1 IRSLPTDVRAQLRS
15 GVTIFSL
22 QQCVEELILNS
33 IDSGA
38 TCVAIKMDIGACR
51 VQVID
56 NGSGMCREDM
66 EKVGIRYNSSKCS
79 TLEDL
84 DNLRFY
90 GFRGEAL
97 SSIISLSETVD
108 INSRTKQTVKTYV
121 KTFNEGKESDVV
133 EAQAVRPSSGTTVS
147 VYNLFYNMPVRRKRL
162 DAVLETERIRQRL
175 EAIALMHPSV
185 SFTFKNEN
193 SSHMVVQLSKTRNT
207 YYRFVQ
213 IHGLSR
219 AQKLG
224 EVSYVHEQFELTGH
238 VGREGHYNNS
248 LQFLFVNGRLLLKT
262 RIHKLLNR
270 LLKRVSSG
278 AKQNNSLTSPPS
290 TASPKQRSTADLYG
304 VYVLNVKCN
313 YAEYDICLEPAKSL
327 IEFKDWDN
335 VLTCVE
341 EGVKSFIIKEN
352 LETEVMDDADGPT
365 SSPVRRVKT
374 PAEVRNLN
382 VEETLEGFEA
392 LTENKDNADGMEV
405 SGGVQI
411 VVSRNTESYSSEESE
426 TEKAVQNVTLP
437 ARTIPIVSEMNNNRK
452 KDDIYDKHD
461 ANVICAKN
469 YSTDINN
476 NKLTESKSCKI
487 SILNEKSSG
496 DSLKHFSAP
505 NKLFPPKRKLLLN
518 DSERGEPDS
527 HNFYGPSTKMVK
539 TAAPRKLTLSFEAGS
554 LDKFRKLF
562 GKDAEKKTPTM
573 DESGG
578 LHPDSSQKANDF
590 SEGSSVD
597 VDGLIRTD
605 CENDENNIDST
616 GDIAGSVSAHSKCS
630 AKSSPWNRGDK
641 ISLAAKCSHL
651 KQSKVAFKIPQRQQL
666 HPKTLDSPGDVLFES
681 SGTVDSAVNNS
692 PKDIP
697 FIVLTEQSSK
707 IPHAVEDSHLY
718 TSSMTTSGGGVN
730 FGEEAG
736 ITSQCDPLSHN
747 VRDEGQTINES
758 DEVIPVSSN
767 WLAHYDNSLGK
778 LVYINQVTGLSKY
791 NSPLVDTQV
800 PCTTD
805 VTNMVVSVI
814 SKTGFEY
821 RCYPFQTNIVLPFLP
836 KPRAE
841 RPFCLLI
848 DSKEDV
854 QGPNSLSTL
863 FSEWTNPV
871 FIRPPEVALDVT
883 SGQAEGLA
891 VKIHNILFS
900 YRFTKNM
907 IHTMRVINQ
916 VDKKFLACLI
926 NATDQETSKSSK
938 NEGNLLV
945 LVDQHAAH
953 ERVRLEGLV
962 ADSYEDD
969 PDTPGK
975 KRLCSSS
982 VTPPLEISVT
992 EEEMRLLRSCQAFL
1006 SDLALDVSFQK
1017 SESLNVFLER
1027 LPTCFI
1033 EKESTELRRGRRSV
1047 IKTIAEEYLREQID
1061 LLRLTGRVRGMLP
1074 LTVHNVLAQQA
1085 CHGAIKFNH
1094 ILSKEEC
1101 CSLVSSLSS
1110 CQLPFQ
1116 CAHGR
1121 PSIIPIA
1128 DLHHIEGQEHLPKP
1142 NLRKL
1147 RRMYKAWQ
1155 LYGKDKSLS

>member
-1 IRSLPTDVRAQLRS
+1 MIRSLPTDVRAQLRS

-33 IDSGA
+33 IDSEA
-38 TCVAIKMDIGACR
+38 TCVAIKMDNRACR
-51 VQVID
+51 LQVID

-79 TLEDL
+79 TLDDL

-97 SSIISLSETVD
+97 SSIISLAETVD
-108 INSRTKQTVKTYV
+108 INSRTKQTVKTYI
-121 KTFNEGKESDVV
+121 KTFNEGNESEVVDVRT
-133 EAQAVRPSSGTTVS
+133 VRPSSGTTVS
-147 VYNLFYNMPVRRKRL
+147 IYNLFYNMPVRRKRL

-185 SFTFKNEN
+185 SFTLKIES

-219 AQKLG
+219 AQTLG
-224 EVSYVHEQFELTGH
+224 EVSYIHEQFELTGH
-238 VGREGHYNNS
+238 IGREGHYNNS
-248 LQFLFVNGRLLLKT
+248 LQFLFVNGRLVLKT
-262 RIHKLLNR
+262 RIHKLLNC

-278 AKQNNSLTSPPS
+278 AKQNNSLTNSAS

-304 VYVLNVKCN
+304 VYVLNIKCN
-313 YAEYDICLEPAKSL
+313 YAEYDICMEPAKSL

-352 LETEVMDDADGPT
+352 LETEVMDDADGST
-365 SSPVRRVKT
+365 GSPVRRVKT
-374 PAEVRNLN
+374 PAEVRKLN
-382 VEETLEGFEA
+382 VEEKVEGFEA
-392 LTENKDNADGMEV
+392 LTENKDNADGVDV
-405 SGGVQI
+405 SGGIQI
-411 VVSRNTESYSSEESE
+411 VVLRNRESFSSEESE
-426 TEKAVQNVTLP
+426 TDKAVQNVTLP
-437 ARTIPIVSEMNNNRK
+437 SRTIPVLPVVSEMKNNWK
-452 KDDIYDKHD
+452 KDC
-461 ANVICAKN
+461 NVICAKK

-476 NKLTESKSCKI
+476 TQLTESKSCKI
-487 SILNEKSSG
+487 SILNEKSSA
-496 DSLKHFSAP
+496 DSLKYFSTP
-505 NKLFPPKRKLLLN
+505 NKLFSPKRKLLLN
-518 DSERGEPDS
+518 DGGRGEPDPHS
-527 HNFYGPSTKMVK
+527 YYGPCTKMVK
-539 TAAPRKLTLSFEAGS
+539 TAAPHKLTLSFEAGS

-562 GKDAEKKTPTM
+562 GKAAEKKHPTM
-573 DESGG
+573 DASSG
-578 LHPDSSQKANDF
+578 LHPDSSQKSNDF
-590 SEGSSVD
+590 SEDSSVD
-597 VDGLIRTD
+597 VDGLIRTY

-616 GDIAGSVSAHSKCS
+616 RDIPGSVSALSKCS
-630 AKSSPWNRGDK
+630 AKSSPWNKGDK
-641 ISLAAKCSHL
+641 ISLDAKCSHL
-651 KQSKVAFKIPQRQQL
+651 KQSKVAFKIPQCQRLQ
-666 HPKTLDSPGDVLFES
+666 PKTLDSAGDVLFES

-692 PKDIP
+692 LKDMP
-697 FIVLTEQSSK
+697 AVVLIEQSSK
-707 IPHAVEDSHLY
+707 IPPAVEDSHLY
-718 TSSMTTSGGGVN
+718 TSSMTTSGGGLN

-736 ITSQCDPLSHN
+736 ITSQCDPLS
-747 VRDEGQTINES
+747 RKGSYEGQTIKES
-758 DEVIPVSSN
+758 DEGIPVSSN

-791 NSPLVDTQV
+791 NSPLLDAQV

-821 RCYPFQTNIVLPFLP
+821 RCYPFQTNVVLPFLP

-841 RPFCLLI
+841 RAFCSLM
-848 DSKEDV
+848 DSKEAV

-926 NATDQETSKSSK
+926 NATEQEMSKSSK

-969 PDTPGK
+969 PDIPGK

-992 EEEMRLLRSCQAFL
+992 EEEIRLLRSCQAFL

-1033 EKESTELRRGRRSV
+1033 EKDSTELHRGRRSV
-1047 IKTIAEEYLREQID
+1047 IKSVAEEYLREQFE
-1061 LLRLTGRVRGMLP
+1061 LLRLTGRVRGILP
-1074 LTVHNVLAQQA
+1074 LTVHNVLASQA

-1128 DLHHIEGQEHLPKP
+1128 DLHHIEGQEDLPKP

>member
-1 IRSLPTDVRAQLRS
+1 MIRSLSTDVRAQLRS

-33 IDSGA
+33 IDSEA
-38 TCVAIKMDIGACR
+38 TCIAIKMENGACR
-51 VQVID
+51 LHVID

-66 EKVGIRYNSSKCS
+66 EKVGIRYNSSKCN

-97 SSIISLSETVD
+97 SSIISLAETVD
-108 INSRTKQTVKTYV
+108 INSRTNQTVKTYI

-133 EAQAVRPSSGTTVS
+133 EVQTVRPSSGTTVS
-147 VYNLFYNMPVRRKRL
+147 IYNLFYNMPVRRKRL

-185 SFTFKNEN
+185 SFTLKNEN

-224 EVSYVHEQFELTGH
+224 EVSYIHEQFELTGH

-262 RIHKLLNR
+262 RIHKLLNC

-278 AKQNNSLTSPPS
+278 AKQNNSLTLSPS
-290 TASPKQRSTADLYG
+290 TSSPKQRSTGDLYG
-304 VYVLNVKCN
+304 VYVLNIKCN
-313 YAEYDICLEPAKSL
+313 YAEYDICMEPAKSL

-335 VLTCVE
+335 VIACVE

-352 LETEVMDDADGPT
+352 LETEVMDDAGGST
-365 SSPVRRVKT
+365 SSPVKCVKT
-374 PAEVRNLN
+374 PAEVRKLN
-382 VEETLEGFEA
+382 VEETVEGFEA
-392 LTENKDNADGMEV
+392 LTENKDNADGVEV
-405 SGGVQI
+405 SGVVQI
-411 VVSRNTESYSSEESE
+411 VVLRNTESLSSEESG

-437 ARTIPIVSEMNNNRK
+437 ARTILPVVSVMKNNCK
-452 KDDIYDKHD
+452 KDDICDKHD

-476 NKLTESKSCKI
+476 NHLTESRSYKI

-496 DSLKHFSAP
+496 DSLKYFSTP
-505 NKLFPPKRKLLLN
+505 NKLFSPKRKLVLN
-518 DSERGEPDS
+518 
-527 HNFYGPSTKMVK
+527 H
-539 TAAPRKLTLSFEAGS
+539 
-554 LDKFRKLF
+554 
-562 GKDAEKKTPTM
+562 
-573 DESGG
+573 
-578 LHPDSSQKANDF
+578 
-590 SEGSSVD
+590 
-597 VDGLIRTD
+597 
-605 CENDENNIDST
+605 
-616 GDIAGSVSAHSKCS
+616 
-630 AKSSPWNRGDK
+630 
-641 ISLAAKCSHL
+641 
-651 KQSKVAFKIPQRQQL
+651 
-666 HPKTLDSPGDVLFES
+666 
-681 SGTVDSAVNNS
+681 
-692 PKDIP
+692 
-697 FIVLTEQSSK
+697 
-707 IPHAVEDSHLY
+707 
-718 TSSMTTSGGGVN
+718 GGG
-730 FGEEAG
+730 
-736 ITSQCDPLSHN
+736 
-747 VRDEGQTINES
+747 
-758 DEVIPVSSN
+758 
-767 WLAHYDNSLGK
+767 GK

-841 RPFCLLI
+841 RAFCSLI
-848 DSKEDV
+848 DSKEAV

-871 FIRPPEVALDVT
+871 FIRPPEV
-883 SGQAEGLA
+883 
-891 VKIHNILFS
+891 
-900 YRFTKNM
+900 
-907 IHTMRVINQ
+907 INQ

-926 NATDQETSKSSK
+926 NATEQETSKSSK

-969 PDTPGK
+969 PDIPGK
-975 KRLCSSS
+975 KRLCSSRVS
-982 VTPPLEISVT
+982 PPLEISVT

-1033 EKESTELRRGRRSV
+1033 EKDSTELRRGRRSV
-1047 IKTIAEEYLREQID
+1047 IKTFAEEYLREQI
-1061 LLRLTGRVRGMLP
+1061 
-1074 LTVHNVLAQQA
+1074 
-1085 CHGAIKFNH
+1085 
-1094 ILSKEEC
+1094 E
-1101 CSLVSSLSS
+1101 VSQGSDCEPMFL
-1110 CQLPFQ
+1110 
-1116 CAHGR
+1116 
-1121 PSIIPIA
+1121 
-1128 DLHHIEGQEHLPKP
+1128 
-1142 NLRKL
+1142 
-1147 RRMYKAWQ
+1147 
-1155 LYGKDKSLS
+1155 